1 MKKTT
6 YAQQVY
12 DAHIRVF
19 NEARKRTEAEWKQK
33 PFEWLHNS
41 NNILHAKVCNN

>member
-12 DAHIRVF
+12 EAHIRVF

-33 PFEWLHNS
+33 PFET
-41 NNILHAKVCNN
+41 LHASDNKVHAKICVN